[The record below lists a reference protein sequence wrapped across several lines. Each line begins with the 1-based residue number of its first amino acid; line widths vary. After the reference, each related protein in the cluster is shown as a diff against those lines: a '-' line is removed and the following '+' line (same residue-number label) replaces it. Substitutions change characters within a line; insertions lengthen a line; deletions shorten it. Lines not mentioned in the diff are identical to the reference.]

1 MREKDIEKQLQKRVK
16 ETGGMALKFNS
27 SNVNGVPDR
36 IILFPFGR
44 MAFVEL
50 KAPGQRPR
58 PLQKKRIRQLQE
70 TGFLVY
76 VIDSHEGVEELLR
89 DFGRV

>member
-1 MREKDIEKQLQKRVK
+1 MREKDIERQLQKRVK
-16 ETGGMALKFNS
+16 EAGGIALKFNS

-44 MAFVEL
+44 AVFIEL
-50 KAPGQRPR
+50 KAPGRKPR
-58 PLQKKRIRQLQE
+58 PLQKKRIQQLRGM
-70 TGFLVY
+70 GFPVY